1 MKAAKVKGGPVEE
14 TLMYNSST
22 YGKIRIF
29 PPRTEDQAFVLV
41 LCKKQLQTIIGGFR
55 HAEGQSSWSS
65 YQTNKQTFDCGSFF

>member
-29 PPRTEDQAFVLV
+29 PPRTEDQAFDLV
-41 LCKKQLQTIIGGFR
+41 FVRKNKLSSSLQKI
-55 HAEGQSSWSS
+55 SS
-65 YQTNKQTFDCGSFF
+65 YSITKRHNF